1 MKNLNMKKLLAL
13 LIVIIPALVNAE
25 LTNSYQ
31 PNPTV
36 ENVISTQS
44 KALSKQDVGEV
55 LSVENPSLVSWTKK
69 PFLDNPMNFHFA
81 IVSDR
86 TGGHRSNIFRN
97 AMHQINLMQPEFTI
111 CVGDLIEGATTDVS
125 VLNKEFAEMDSFLNI
140 LDMRFFR
147 IPGNHDIGNKTML
160 EVYKKHYG
168 SPYYHFVYKNVLFL
182 IISTEDPPVSTI
194 SDEQVEYVKNVLQNN
209 KTVRWT
215 CVFMHEPLFMKAYDG
230 KNENWLKIEKM
241 LENRQYNLFAGHYH
255 GYQKFV
261 RNGKKYIRLATTGGA
276 SNLSGIKNGAFDQ
289 IMWVT
294 MTDDGPI
301 IANIALNGLLNE
313 DLK

>member
-1 MKNLNMKKLLAL
+1 MKKSILLL
-13 LIVIIPALVNAE
+13 LIIFSAFLYAE
-25 LTNSYQ
+25 TNKIYQ
-31 PNPTV
+31 PNSTV
-36 ENVISTQS
+36 ENAVSAQS
-44 KALSKQDVGEV
+44 KALPKQDAGKI
-55 LSVENPSLVSWTKK
+55 LSAKNSSLVSWTSK
-69 PFLDNPMNFHFA
+69 PILDNPMNFHFA

-111 CVGDLIEGATTDVS
+111 CVGDLIEGATTNIS
-125 VLNKEFAEMDSFLNI
+125 VLNKEFTEMDSILNT
-140 LDMRFFR
+140 LNMKFYR

-160 EVYKKHYG
+160 NVYKKHYG
-168 SPYYHFVYKNVLFL
+168 SPYYHFIYKNVLFL

-194 SDEQVEYVKNVLQNN
+194 SDAQVEFVKKTLQNN
-209 KTVRWT
+209 KNVRWT

-230 KNENWLKIEKM
+230 KNENWLKIEKL

-261 RNGKKYIRLATTGGA
+261 RNGKKFIRLATTGGA

-294 MTDDGPI
+294 MTDQGPV
-301 IANIALNGLLNE
+301 IANIALNGLLDE